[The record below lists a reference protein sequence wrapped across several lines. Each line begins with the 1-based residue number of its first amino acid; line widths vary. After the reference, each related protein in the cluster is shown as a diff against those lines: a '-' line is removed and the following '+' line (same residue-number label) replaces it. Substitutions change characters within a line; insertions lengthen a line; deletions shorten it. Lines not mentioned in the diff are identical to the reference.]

1 MNIRPLKGVSEVGTN
16 SDETTGGSE
25 QEERDDSSCDLGSD
39 EGAKRY
45 NEILGEGSAYISVVG
60 YPSRDFEMD
69 LDDEPSEYRDPEL
82 IDPDEDTLPP
92 GEMEMIFE
100 NSFLM

>member
-1 MNIRPLKGVSEVGTN
+1 MGKN
-16 SDETTGGSE
+16 SDEMPGE
-25 QEERDDSSCDLGSD
+25 DAQEERNDPALDPESD
-39 EGAKRY
+39 EGAMLFD
-45 NEILGEGSAYISVVG
+45 EILDEGSAYISAVG
-60 YPSRDFEMD
+60 YPSRDIDLD

-82 IDPDEDTLPP
+82 IDPEEETLPP